1 MLFFLNSFNV
11 VIRTGQKYSIVLPVL
26 LQGEIMDNTRLRQSS
41 NFFSIKDT
49 ESVWFSLSFQ

>member
-26 LQGEIMDNTRLRQSS
+26 LQGEIMDNERLRQSS
-41 NFFSIKDT
+41 NFFFDKRHRKRVVFT
-49 ESVWFSLSFQ
+49 

>member
-26 LQGEIMDNTRLRQSS
+26 LQGEIMDNERLRQLS
-41 NFFSIKDT
+41 NFFFDKRHRKRVVFT
-49 ESVWFSLSFQ
+49 